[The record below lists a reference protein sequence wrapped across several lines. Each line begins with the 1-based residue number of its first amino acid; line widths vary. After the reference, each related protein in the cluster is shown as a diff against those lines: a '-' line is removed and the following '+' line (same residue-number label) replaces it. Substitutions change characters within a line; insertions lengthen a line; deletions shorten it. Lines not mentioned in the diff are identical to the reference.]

1 MCGAAA
7 ADIFAPTHQQFG
19 GQAIVSD
26 WPIPGWSDPI
36 VSHWPTPGWSDP
48 PLVGRL
54 VATGLCA
61 GAPTHHVAGGAAVAA
76 GREARMIALQRPNGV
91 DDNSPA
97 RSGTGG
103 ADPVPAPIVRLVRR
117 AKKRTHA
124 ERRGEIAAILSG
136 RAMPHTTA
144 PAAAAAAAAA
154 DDSLGAAV
162 AADEQCSD
170 ESTQMADERAAKR
183 RRTVSA
189 VDDSCLSPK
198 SLLERD
204 VLDPQ
209 RERARQDMKNGSDA
223 LAAAVSRV
231 SSGAVIAEVMSV
243 QEEMGRRKMRPTAH
257 GFSKEEAHKMLQAA
271 LEEQKQRLCEEFA
284 STLND
289 ALRGNQPLCAPF
301 VS

>member
-1 MCGAAA
+1 
-7 ADIFAPTHQQFG
+7 
-19 GQAIVSD
+19 V
-26 WPIPGWSDPI
+26 
-36 VSHWPTPGWSDP
+36 
-48 PLVGRL
+48 
-54 VATGLCA
+54 
-61 GAPTHHVAGGAAVAA
+61 
-76 GREARMIALQRPNGV
+76 
-91 DDNSPA
+91 
-97 RSGTGG
+97 
-103 ADPVPAPIVRLVRR
+103 
-117 AKKRTHA
+117 
-124 ERRGEIAAILSG
+124 
-136 RAMPHTTA
+136 PHTTA
-144 PAAAAAAAAA
+144 PAAAAAAAAAAA

-183 RRTVSA
+183 RRTVSS

-289 ALRGNQPLCAPF
+289 ALRGNHPLCAPF